1 MHILLNVLGWTLL
14 ALLALLALV
23 LVLPVRAEL
32 EYREGAL
39 SVRARIFG
47 LPLRIYPFPE
57 RLKKRRPKQKQPQ
70 KEAAPRPK
78 KKKKRAPRLET
89 EEIQAFL
96 GAAGTFMRRM
106 YRMIHITD
114 VILILPVH
122 REDAA
127 QTALACGRAEAWL
140 AGMTALLQNYF
151 DLHIVQLRVLPDFT
165 NEITAGVYL
174 SCGIGAPSFAAGPAC
189 GPEADAA
196 CPACGHIIAFAQT
209 DGAFI
214 FTDRSKSSRY
224 GLIEIL
230 PAQIGII

>member
-174 SCGIGAPSFAAGPAC
+174 SCGIGARP
-189 GPEADAA
+189 
-196 CPACGHIIAFAQT
+196 IAFAAAGIHALIRLLRQVPPAAPKQT
-209 DGAFI
+209 P
-214 FTDRSKSSRY
+214 
-224 GLIEIL
+224 
-230 PAQIGII
+230 PAAPTAPKQTPPAPPAGT